1 MIHHLPAKKFIPIMD
16 LNWQD
21 MIGTP
26 LDNFYT
32 EINTRHKQ
40 IFGYAPNYIREF
52 ADANFDVY
60 SCSCIEQ
67 QPGNFI
73 PLHYDTYTYFMDQHS
88 ITDISK
94 IRRYNFFLED
104 WKPGH
109 FMDVE
114 DIPITNWIAG
124 DYLIFDHTMLHGSVN
139 AGRQPKYTCQIT
151 GILK

>member
-1 MIHHLPAKKFIPIMD
+1 MIHNIPAQKFIPIMD

-21 MIGTP
+21 MVGSP
-26 LDNFYT
+26 LDEFYT
-32 EINTRHKQ
+32 AQNTVHKQ
-40 IFGYAPNYIREF
+40 LFDWCPNYIRAF
-52 ADANFDVY
+52 AEEKFEVY
-60 SCSCIEQ
+60 SCSVIEQ

-73 PLHYDTYTYFMDQHS
+73 PLHYDTYSFFMNTKG
-88 ITDISK
+88 IEDIK
-94 IRRYNFFLED
+94 LIKRYNFFLED

-114 DIPITNWIAG
+114 STPVTNWIAG
-124 DYLIFDHTMLHGSVN
+124 DYLIFDHTLLHGSTN